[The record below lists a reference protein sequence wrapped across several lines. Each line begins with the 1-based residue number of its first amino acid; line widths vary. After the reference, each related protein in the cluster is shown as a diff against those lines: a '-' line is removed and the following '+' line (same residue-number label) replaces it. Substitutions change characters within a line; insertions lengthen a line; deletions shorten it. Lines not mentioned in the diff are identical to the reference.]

1 MERRLVAVDHDQF
14 GRLEPGN
21 LAAQLRTDRS
31 ARARDRDPAALQ
43 VVRDRLE
50 IRFNPVAAEQV
61 ALDRLT
67 DVDHTDL
74 AAEQLSYRRKHAHV
88 ELGPDRDVDELTEL
102 GSGGTGN
109 RDDDRGRTL
118 GPSNVFHRMPVAEHA
133 DAHVP
138 EVVALGIV
146 VEERDRHVR
155 AFRIAEHGADRALP
169 AVARTE
175 DDDPLTADER
185 RPETPVR
192 LDAPAVADG
201 GPLGRPTLPQNK
213 PEARAPISPSHPH
226 QVPCVPKFGRDW
238 SGCARADSSKRSTTA
253 SKRRKSDLFRRHDG

>member
-1 MERRLVAVDHDQF
+1 
-14 GRLEPGN
+14 
-21 LAAQLRTDRS
+21 
-31 ARARDRDPAALQ
+31 
-43 VVRDRLE
+43 
-50 IRFNPVAAEQV
+50 
-61 ALDRLT
+61 
-67 DVDHTDL
+67 
-74 AAEQLSYRRKHAHV
+74 
-88 ELGPDRDVDELTEL
+88 
-102 GSGGTGN
+102 
-109 RDDDRGRTL
+109 
-118 GPSNVFHRMPVAEHA
+118 MPVAEHA

-201 GPLGRPTLPQNK
+201 AHDHERENRARQRRRRRDRPVDRDRDVDDEERNARHRNRPSDRGDLFERAEYPPAPVQAEGHARDQLCERDGRQQQRESPRVDVRRTEPQRGASRERYGPRCTVNDDLPTAPTDEQSAAVADASPLGRHTLPQNK